1 MIGGVSLSNIQ
12 SVCQKYTSLS
22 ATDVEKLIEIEA
34 TLSYY
39 AELTDCY
46 MFIDCML
53 ENLPHAIVVAEA
65 FPKTKSGLYEKSVI
79 GKFVFESFEP
89 AVFAAFKNKEKSSIT
104 RAITQEG
111 ITVEQNVVPLFNDQQ
126 QVIAVL
132 IQEKK
137 VEVQTTPIDD
147 FRHMPFALIEHIVE
161 PNSQPIPVVSDL
173 LVESIILTNH
183 ENKVIYSN
191 PAGHRFISEL
201 SGLERFDNVALNKI
215 LPFLQEVYDKGDD
228 VFFLEITID
237 RKSFIVKK
245 IPIRDQNDKVTLLI
259 IHDLSELKLKE
270 NELMMKTFAIRE
282 IHHRVKNN
290 LQTVTSL
297 LRLQM
302 RNDLSA
308 SSASAFQE
316 ALNRIYSISSVYE
329 LILENEDNAEEK
341 VDVIALSKKI
351 GHKMVGT
358 SNTSSIQLT
367 FHDDN
372 VQLFCHSKKAV
383 SLALIICELLQNA
396 LKYAFIGREEGTIDI
411 QFQQDAY
418 SISLYISDNGVGMQ
432 EVKASF
438 GMEIITRLV
447 EYDLAGTFS
456 IIPSEQGTHT
466 HIQFPVSEE
475 VFILND

>member
-1 MIGGVSLSNIQ
+1 MCRKFTNLS
-12 SVCQKYTSLS
+12 T
-22 ATDVEKLIEIEA
+22 TDIEKLIEIEA
-34 TLSYY
+34 TLTYY

-46 MFIDCML
+46 MFIDCMM

-65 FPKTKSGLYEKSVI
+65 FPKKEKSLYEKSVI

-89 AVFAAFKNKEKSSIT
+89 AVFASFKHKEKSSIT

-111 ITVEQNVVPLFNDQQ
+111 ITVEQNVIPLLNDQQ

-137 VEVQTTPIDD
+137 VEMQTAPKDD
-147 FRHMPFALIEHIVE
+147 FRNMPFALIEHSVE

-191 PAGHRFISEL
+191 PAGYRFISEL
-201 SGLERFDNVALNKI
+201 SGLECFDNVPLNKI

-245 IPIRDQNDKVTLLI
+245 IPIRDQNDKVTLLM
-259 IHDLSELKLKE
+259 IHDLTELKLKE

-308 SSASAFQE
+308 SNTSAFQE

-358 SNTSSIQLT
+358 SNTPSIQLT
-367 FHDDN
+367 FLHDN
-372 VQLFCHSKKAV
+372 VQLFCHAKKAV

-396 LKYAFIGREEGTIDI
+396 LKYAFTGREEGTIDI
-411 QFQQDAY
+411 QFQQDA
-418 SISLYISDNGVGMQ
+418 STISLNISDNGVGMQ
-432 EVKASF
+432 EVKASL

-447 EYDLAGTFS
+447 EYDLAGTFT
-456 IIPSEQGTHT
+456 IIPSEKGTHT
-466 HIQFPVSEE
+466 QIQFPVSEE

>member
-1 MIGGVSLSNIQ
+1 MIGGLNLSNIQ
-12 SVCQKYTSLS
+12 SLCRKYTNLS
-22 ATDVEKLIEIEA
+22 TTDIEKLIEIEA
-34 TLSYY
+34 TLTYY

-65 FPKTKSGLYEKSVI
+65 FPKKEKSLYEKSVI

-89 AVFAAFKNKEKSSIT
+89 AVFASFKHKEKSSIT

-111 ITVEQNVVPLFNDQQ
+111 ITVEQNVIPLLNDQQ

-137 VEVQTTPIDD
+137 VEMQTTPKDD
-147 FRHMPFALIEHIVE
+147 FRNMPFALIEHSVE
-161 PNSQPIPVVSDL
+161 HNSQPIPVVSDL

-191 PAGHRFISEL
+191 PAGYRFISEL
-201 SGLERFDNVALNKI
+201 SGLECFDNVPLNKI

-245 IPIRDQNDKVTLLI
+245 IPIRDQNDKVTLLM
-259 IHDLSELKLKE
+259 IHDLTELKLKE

-308 SSASAFQE
+308 SNASAFQE

-358 SNTSSIQLT
+358 SNTASIQLT
-367 FHDDN
+367 FLHDN
-372 VQLFCHSKKAV
+372 VQLFCHAKKAV

-396 LKYAFIGREEGTIDI
+396 LKYAFTGREEGTIEI
-411 QFQQDAY
+411 QFQQDA
-418 SISLYISDNGVGMQ
+418 STISLDISDNGVGMQ

-447 EYDLAGTFS
+447 EYDLAGTFT
-456 IIPSEQGTHT
+456 IIPSEKGTHT
-466 HIQFPVSEE
+466 QIQFSVSEE

>member
-1 MIGGVSLSNIQ
+1 MIGGLSLSNIQ
-12 SVCQKYTSLS
+12 SLCRKYTNLS
-22 ATDVEKLIEIEA
+22 ATDIEKLKEIEA

-65 FPKTKSGLYEKSVI
+65 FPKTESGLYEKSVI

-89 AVFAAFKNKEKSSIT
+89 AVFSAFKNKEKSSIT

-111 ITVEQNVVPLFNDQQ
+111 ITVEQNVIPLFNDQQ
-126 QVIAVL
+126 QIIAVL

-137 VEVQTTPIDD
+137 VDMQTTPKDD

-191 PAGHRFISEL
+191 PAGYRFISEL

-259 IHDLSELKLKE
+259 IQDLTELKLKE

-308 SSASAFQE
+308 SGASAFQE

-367 FHDDN
+367 FHHDN

-411 QFQQDAY
+411 QFQEDA
-418 SISLYISDNGVGMQ
+418 STISLDISDNGVGMQ

-456 IIPSEQGTHT
+456 IIPSDQGTHT
-466 HIQFPVSEE
+466 QIQFPVSEE
-475 VFILND
+475 VFILNG

>member
-1 MIGGVSLSNIQ
+1 VIGGFNLSNIQ
-12 SVCQKYTSLS
+12 SLCRNYTNLS
-22 ATDVEKLIEIEA
+22 ATDIDKLIEIEA
-34 TLSYY
+34 TLKYY

-46 MFIDCML
+46 MFIDCMMD
-53 ENLPHAIVVAEA
+53 NLSHAIVVAEA
-65 FPKTKSGLYEKSVI
+65 FPKKEKGLYEKSVI

-89 AVFAAFKNKEKSSIT
+89 AVFTAFKQKEKSSIS
-104 RAITQEG
+104 RAVTQEG
-111 ITVEQNVVPLFNDQQ
+111 ITVEQNVIPIFNEQQ
-126 QVIAVL
+126 RVIAVL
-132 IQEKK
+132 IQEKMVK
-137 VEVQTTPIDD
+137 MQTTPKDD
-147 FRHMPFALIEHIVE
+147 FQNMPFALIEHIVE

-191 PAGHRFISEL
+191 PAGYHFISEL
-201 SGLERFDNVALNKI
+201 SGLENFDNVALDKI

-228 VFFLEITID
+228 VFFLEITIE

-245 IPIRDQNDKVTLLI
+245 IPIRSHSDKVTLLI
-259 IHDLSELKLKE
+259 IHDLTELKLKE

-302 RNDLSA
+302 RNELSA
-308 SSASAFQE
+308 VNASAFQE

-341 VDVIALSKKI
+341 VDVIALAKKI
-351 GHKMVGT
+351 GT
-358 SNTSSIQLT
+358 SNTATIQLA
-367 FHDDN
+367 FHHDHL
-372 VQLFCHSKKAV
+372 QLFCHSKKAV

-396 LKYAFIGREEGTIDI
+396 LKYAFVGRDEGAIDI
-411 QFQQDAY
+411 HFMQEAS
-418 SISLYISDNGVGMQ
+418 SISLHISDNGVGMQ

-447 EYDLAGTFS
+447 EYDLAGSFS
-456 IIPSEQGTHT
+456 IIPSEEGTHT
-466 HIQFPVSEE
+466 QIQFPVSEE
-475 VFILND
+475 VFIVND

>member
-1 MIGGVSLSNIQ
+1 MIGGLSLSNIQ
-12 SVCQKYTSLS
+12 TLCQKYTSLS
-22 ATDVEKLIEIEA
+22 AIDVEKLIEIEA

-65 FPKTKSGLYEKSVI
+65 FPKTEWGLYEKSVI

-89 AVFAAFKNKEKSSIT
+89 AVFTAFKNKEKSSIT

-111 ITVEQNVVPLFNDQQ
+111 ITVEQNVVPLFNDNQ

-132 IQEKK
+132 IQEKQ
-137 VEVQTTPIDD
+137 VVIQTTPKSD
-147 FRHMPFALIEHIVE
+147 FRQMPFALIEHIVE
-161 PNSQPIPVVSDL
+161 QNSQPIPVVSDL

-191 PAGHRFISEL
+191 PAGYRLISEL

-245 IPIRDQNDKVTLLI
+245 IPIRHQNDKVTLLI
-259 IHDLSELKLKE
+259 IHDLTELKLKE

-308 SSASAFQE
+308 SSASAFLE

-351 GHKMVGT
+351 GNKMVGT
-358 SNTSSIQLT
+358 SNTPSIQLT

-396 LKYAFIGREEGTIDI
+396 LKYAFIGREEGKIDI
-411 QFQQDAY
+411 QFQQDA
-418 SISLYISDNGVGMQ
+418 STISLDISDNGVGMQ

-438 GMEIITRLV
+438 GMEIIIRLV
-447 EYDLAGTFS
+447 EYDLAGAFS

-466 HIQFPVSEE
+466 QIQFPVSEE

>member
-1 MIGGVSLSNIQ
+1 MQ
-12 SVCQKYTSLS
+12 T
-22 ATDVEKLIEIEA
+22 A
-34 TLSYY
+34 
-39 AELTDCY
+39 
-46 MFIDCML
+46 
-53 ENLPHAIVVAEA
+53 
-65 FPKTKSGLYEKSVI
+65 PK
-79 GKFVFESFEP
+79 
-89 AVFAAFKNKEKSSIT
+89 
-104 RAITQEG
+104 
-111 ITVEQNVVPLFNDQQ
+111 
-126 QVIAVL
+126 
-132 IQEKK
+132 
-137 VEVQTTPIDD
+137 DD
-147 FRHMPFALIEHIVE
+147 FQNMPFALIEHIVE

-191 PAGHRFISEL
+191 PAGYRFITEL
-201 SGLERFDNVALNKI
+201 SGLEHFNNIALDKI

-245 IPIRDQNDKVTLLI
+245 IPIRSQHDKVTLLI
-259 IHDLSELKLKE
+259 IHDLTELKLKE

-302 RNDLSA
+302 RNDLAA
-308 SSASAFQE
+308 SNASAFQE
-316 ALNRIYSISSVYE
+316 ALNRIYSISTVYE

-351 GHKMVGT
+351 GHKMIGT
-358 SNTSSIQLT
+358 TNTQSIQLV
-367 FHDDN
+367 FHDDDI
-372 VQLFCHSKKAV
+372 QLYCHSKKAV

-396 LKYAFIGREEGTIDI
+396 LKYAFIEREEGIIDI
-411 QFQQDAY
+411 QFLQDASY
-418 SISLYISDNGVGMQ
+418 ISLHISDNGVGMH

-447 EYDLAGTFS
+447 EYDLAGTFT

-466 HIQFPVSEE
+466 QIQFPVSEE